1 MKLLLEAVKDDEQ
14 LEEHVIM
21 KELRRL
27 AATNKWEWSPCIMQ
41 DVGNYLTK
49 TMAMLNT
56 LAQSIINGEDI
67 ESYARDRVQE
77 AQDYNDLSELDPVD
91 YLNEKHA
98 ALKYRNQLPL
108 LCHVFESGF

>member
-1 MKLLLEAVKDDEQ
+1 MKLLLEAAKHDEQ

-27 AATNKWEWSPCIMQ
+27 AVANKWEWSPCIMQ

-49 TMAMLNT
+49 TMGLLST

-67 ESYARDRVQE
+67 ETYARERVQE

-98 ALKYRNQLPL
+98 ALK
-108 LCHVFESGF
+108 